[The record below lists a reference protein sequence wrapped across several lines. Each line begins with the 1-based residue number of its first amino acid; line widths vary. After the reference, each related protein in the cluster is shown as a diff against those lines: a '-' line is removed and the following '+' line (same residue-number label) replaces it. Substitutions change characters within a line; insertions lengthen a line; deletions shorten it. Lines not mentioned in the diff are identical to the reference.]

1 MYIIPEKSSSCQLVA
16 DFKAKKRRNT
26 SKTTQKCQ
34 NCLKIQGK
42 ICSEI
47 LVAVVSIISRYDI
60 YIYVYI
66 YIYIY
71 IFR

>member
-42 ICSEI
+42 KRQKKNLLRNSGCRHQRLRIE
-47 LVAVVSIISRYDI
+47 RYDI
-60 YIYVYI
+60 H
-66 YIYIY
+66 
-71 IFR
+71 

>member
-1 MYIIPEKSSSCQLVA
+1 MYISMYIIPEKSSSCQLVA

-42 ICSEI
+42 NDKKNLLRNSGC
-47 LVAVVSIISRYDI
+47 RRFYN
-60 YIYVYI
+60 
-66 YIYIY
+66 
-71 IFR
+71 F